1 MNMKVCNGRA
11 NQEEGSPSKL
21 KQPDDLPDAKGL
33 CQDQERI

>member
-11 NQEEGSPSKL
+11 NQKSSPSNL

-33 CQDQERI
+33 SQDQERI